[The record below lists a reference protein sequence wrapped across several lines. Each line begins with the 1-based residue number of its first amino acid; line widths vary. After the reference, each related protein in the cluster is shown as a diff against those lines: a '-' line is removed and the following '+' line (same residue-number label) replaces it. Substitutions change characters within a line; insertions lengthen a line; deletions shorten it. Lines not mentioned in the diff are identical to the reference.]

1 MKNFS
6 KKLLILL
13 VLMLIAI
20 TAMTAFACGEE
31 EEDTNPTPSQSGK
44 IVVLQDGDNIL
55 KMLDDISELSEYI
68 PTISDPSLGF
78 YGWYVDKAL
87 SQEYDGS
94 QDVSTLYAKWIKKT
108 FTVKFLN
115 YDGTVLPV
123 NGNNTQI
130 IEYGES
136 AIAPET
142 PTKPGVEFTGWNVPF
157 DNVTSNLTVMATFS
171 SEPQFLTFY
180 AEDGT
185 EIFSQK
191 FVEGTNVTSYFNA
204 QLVRAEELLPGGIE
218 FDTWCTDE
226 AREVAFT
233 ETDEIIMSSA
243 PLTLYARAKMKNIEQ
258 LKIIPSR
265 NDFRYDRGGFDL
277 VADFLDYKEL
287 QYNYKWYKANKPGEI
302 LYESNSATFAV
313 PCQDAGE
320 HVFVVEVTASYKN
333 YAPKVSVAEGIIN
346 IELGKLEGIS
356 VEGNEVNYTGTNH
369 TIVVNGTFPDDSIT
383 YRRKGETSYSD
394 LPIKD
399 AGEYEIETRVERK
412 NYEPIEFTANEFN
425 SKILKINKIGL
436 TLTADNKSI
445 EYGKNPP
452 KYSFVSNGL
461 VNGETI
467 ESINAEVTVSCA
479 YEKGNKVDN
488 YDIEINCSPLT
499 NYNVTLVKGA
509 LEVSKISLTINVK
522 SMSSTYG
529 DKVPTYD
536 CTFVGLDK
544 TNANEED
551 LVRNGIKFVCEY
563 AQGSK
568 AGTYTVTAQV
578 TLDNYNATVVDGQ
591 LTVNK
596 KDVTVTASAE
606 KTKII
611 YGESAPKYTYTISGL
626 VLGESVSDAFN
637 KEPVLSCGY
646 NTSDPNN
653 RIVKDYSI
661 VASGLVSDNYNVKY
675 VNGTLKVIKKELV
688 LTPIDQ
694 TIQYGDA
701 APKASADTI
710 KAEGLQYGE
719 ILPYTSIG
727 LFITNSETVQ
737 SYKKGDKIGSNYDIS
752 LGTYATN
759 NYYVVYKNARL
770 TVEPRELKV
779 RVLPMT
785 IVYGDEIKEEDVKL
799 VFEGFYGREDERVLN
814 FDGMQILGYTAG
826 NSVDKKYG
834 LRVEGITSEN
844 YNIVCEDVG
853 EQLTVIK
860 RDLSI
865 TIRAYDDI
873 KANPWSHAISVSDAK
888 THITISNLYEF
899 DAINGTLATD
909 SGEFGSYIFKG
920 ETLGGQFSWAE
931 AISISRNDVSTLDNY
946 NVSYDLQVEIGTYG
960 MLISEKE
967 TYYDGNAHTLSVESF
982 YENAE
987 VLFGTEEGNYIY
999 DINAI
1004 PNFAEAGSYTIYY
1017 KIWDKSGVLTGE
1029 LCASK
1034 VINIKKR
1041 PVEIVA
1047 EDLTITY
1054 GEVLPTTYNYTI
1066 EGMGFLD
1073 GDGIEVLEGELQINS
1088 NYEYK
1093 GKVGQYAIVASG
1105 LTSANYDVIFVD
1117 GELIVDKRELT
1128 VKAINKNMTYGDD
1141 MPEFTVTYNG
1151 FADGESYEGLGGLTV
1166 TFDCIYANSKRAG
1179 EFEIIPV
1186 FEQEWDNYY
1195 LIADSGT
1202 LKVAKK
1208 AMSLRADNKTIVY
1221 GDEAPSF
1228 TASSSDFVPGDDLSS
1243 MTSVTYS
1250 TKYEKGSDV
1259 GTYTISIK
1267 ATSDKYEITALNGSL
1282 KVNKKSVAVDWVGI
1296 NTSYTYDSTDRTGAI
1311 TASYKSVIDGSV
1323 ITATITFGKKST
1335 VFLTAGE
1342 YSVTATP
1349 ADGNYTLT
1357 NAVQTVTMQKAD
1369 YTSASHKDVTGV
1381 YDPNTTLKSYRLNTN
1396 YFWTYEDNVPNCV
1409 DKNYSAYYNADPEN
1423 YNNFYFDII
1432 VELKKASIGLSAF
1445 NTTIVPNQVVEAD
1458 YNGNKFDITPKIYYQ
1473 DMVVPTA
1480 HYTLTFTKG
1489 YEFTPGTYKT
1499 VMYFSADN
1507 YQMESD
1513 SVTYY
1518 VKYKS
1523 VKIGANGKTLYTIE
1537 DALNIAT
1544 SGNIVIVTTD
1554 TNFGERSEVGAYL
1567 YNSDSYYTV
1576 KSGVTMLLPFNK
1588 DDTKGYIPG
1597 GEQGDNNYD
1606 SHPEDKSEK
1615 VLYITMNIPSS
1626 VTLNV
1631 KGTLTVG
1638 AVTNAKKV
1646 LAAHTG
1652 DVVNDVNG
1660 NYSVINLSGDIIV
1673 DSGKLNA
1680 YGYIRGSGM
1689 ISTNGSAL
1697 ITENLIING
1706 WMGGTISAAR
1716 FSGGYKVGA
1725 GTLIISP
1732 STITD
1737 DDFGH
1742 DPGMFPF
1749 NDYSLEAITV
1759 KMSLNYGST
1768 WRGYIK
1774 ISTSAQELA
1783 GMEIVNEKISETYL
1797 TLASSN
1803 ANDDSSGMYR
1813 MMNSGSKIIKTSSN
1827 GRMRLELLGDITDGY
1842 SALEVGV
1849 LKVTINMSSRKVF
1862 FPVTKRTD
1870 VVVSG
1875 VFTQRYKNK
1884 YMPGSTLTI
1893 SEGATY
1899 NLNGSIITYEKGF
1912 VDVAIGATYGTFND
1926 NSAYVMVKG
1935 TMNINGAF
1943 GGDIYATETGKVN
1956 VSSSAVTTVT
1966 SREGTGTQAR
1976 EGVSVVF
1983 TFVENGTVTRTMRL
1997 KNADG
2002 TSVQGTAGKNYSYAN
2017 GSWS

>member
-1 MKNFS
+1 MKKFS
-6 KKLLILL
+6 KTLL
-13 VLMLIAI
+13 VLLVIMLVAVTAI
-20 TAMTAFACGEE
+20 TAYACGEE
-31 EEDTNPTPSQSGK
+31 DGDDTTPTPSEPK
-44 IVVLQDGDNIL
+44 KVVVLQDGDSIL
-55 KMLDDISELSEYI
+55 KMLNDIDELDSYVPATEDVSM
-68 PTISDPSLGF
+68 TFG
-78 YGWYVDKAL
+78 GWYVDKAL
-87 SQEYDGS
+87 STEYDSS
-94 QDVSTLYAKWIKKT
+94 QEVSTLYVKWVKKT
-108 FTVKFLN
+108 FTVKFLSEGN
-115 YDGTVLPV
+115 VLPV
-123 NGNNTQI
+123 NGSYSQTV
-130 IEYGES
+130 EYGAS
-136 AIAPET
+136 AIAPED
-142 PTKPGVEFTGWNVPF
+142 PVKSGVEFLGWNVPY
-157 DNVTSNLTVMATFS
+157 NYVTSNLTVIALFS
-171 SEPQFLTFY
+171 SEPKLLTFY

-185 EIFSQK
+185 ELFSQK

-204 QLVRAEELLPGGIE
+204 QLIRAEEMLPGGIE
-218 FDTWCTDE
+218 FDTWCVDE
-226 AREVAFT
+226 ERQIAFT
-233 ETDEIIMSSA
+233 ETGDIIMGSE
-243 PLTLYARAKMKNIEQ
+243 PMTLYARATMRGIEQ
-258 LKIIPSR
+258 LTIMPSR
-265 NDFRYDRGGFDL
+265 NDFRYDRAGFDL
-277 VADFLDYKEL
+277 VADFLDYEEL
-287 QYNYKWYKANKPGEI
+287 QYTYKWYKANNPGEVI
-302 LYESNSATFAV
+302 YESDNATFAV

-320 HVFVVEVTASYKN
+320 HLYVVEVIARYKN
-333 YAPKVSVAEGIIN
+333 HEPKVATAEIIIN
-346 IELGKLEGIS
+346 ILLGKLEGIS
-356 VEGNEVNYTGTNH
+356 VEGREVDYTGTNH
-369 TIVVNGTFPDDSIT
+369 TVVVNGAFPDDSIT
-383 YRRKGETSYSD
+383 YRLKGGTSYSD

-412 NYEPIEFTANEFN
+412 NYEPIEFTAKEFN
-425 SKILKINKIGL
+425 SKVLKINKIAL
-436 TLTADNKSI
+436 TLTADDKSI

-467 ESINAEVTVSCA
+467 ESIGAEVMVSCA

-488 YDIEINCSPLT
+488 YDIEIKCST
-499 NYNVTLVKGA
+499 FANYNVTLVKGA
-509 LEVSKISLTINVK
+509 LEVTKIALTINVK
-522 SMSSTYG
+522 SISNTYG

-551 LVRNGIKFVCEY
+551 LVRKGITFICDY
-563 AQGSK
+563 IPGSDVG
-568 AGTYTVTAQV
+568 AYDITAQV
-578 TLDNYNATVVDGQ
+578 NLDNYNATVVDGK

-596 KDVTVTASAE
+596 KDVTVTATAQ
-606 KTKII
+606 KTKIT
-611 YGESAPKYTYTISGL
+611 YGDGAPKYTYTISGL
-626 VLGESVSDAFN
+626 VLGESVNDAFG
-637 KEPVLSCGY
+637 KEPTLSCGY
-646 NTSDPNN
+646 NPEDPKN

-661 VASGLVSDNYNVKY
+661 VASGLTSNNYNVKY
-675 VNGTLKVIKKELV
+675 VNGTLKVTKATLELS
-688 LTPIDQ
+688 PINQ
-694 TIQYGDA
+694 IIQYGDA

-710 KAEGLQYGE
+710 EAKGLKYGD
-719 ILPYTSIG
+719 ILPYSNIG
-727 LFITNSETVQ
+727 LFITNSITVQ
-737 SYKKGDKIGSNYDIS
+737 SYKKGDPIGSNYDIS

-759 NYYVVYKNARL
+759 NYYVVYKTAIL

-785 IVYGDEIKEEDVKL
+785 IVYGDEMKTEDVKL
-799 VFEGFYGREDERVLN
+799 VFEGFYGREDESVLN
-814 FDGMQILGYTAG
+814 FAGMQILGYTAG
-826 NSVDKKYG
+826 DSVDKNYG

-873 KANPWSHAISVSDAK
+873 KANPWSHAISDSDAK
-888 THITISNLYEF
+888 THITIGNLYEF

-967 TYYDGNAHTLSVESF
+967 TYYDGNSHTLSVESF

-999 DINAI
+999 DINEI

-1029 LCASK
+1029 LYASK
-1034 VINIKKR
+1034 AINIKKR

-1054 GEVLPTTYNYTI
+1054 GEALPTTYNYTI
-1066 EGMGFLD
+1066 EGMGFID
-1073 GDGIEVLEGELQINS
+1073 GDGIEVLEGALQINS

-1093 GKVGQYAIVASG
+1093 GKVGQYAIIASG
-1105 LTSANYDVIFVD
+1105 LTSANYDVIFVN
-1117 GELIVDKRELT
+1117 GTLVVDKRDLII
-1128 VKAINKNMTYGDD
+1128 KAVNKTMTYGDD

-1166 TFDCIYANSKRAG
+1166 AFDCIYANSKRAG
-1179 EFEIIPV
+1179 KFEIVPV
-1186 FEQEWDNYY
+1186 FEQEWENYY
-1195 LIADSGT
+1195 LVAESGMLT
-1202 LKVAKK
+1202 VGKK
-1208 AMSLRADNKTIVY
+1208 KMTLRADNKTIIY

-1228 TASSSDFVPGDDLSS
+1228 TASSGDFVLGDDLSS
-1243 MTSVTYS
+1243 MTSIEYS
-1250 TKYEKGSDV
+1250 TTYVKGSNV
-1259 GTYTISIK
+1259 GTYVIRIK
-1267 ATSDKYEITALNGSL
+1267 AESDKYELTYVSGNLT
-1282 KVNKKSVAVDWVGI
+1282 VNKKSVAVDWVGHDA
-1296 NTSYTYDSTDRTGAI
+1296 SYTYDGTDRTSSI
-1311 TASYKSVIDGSV
+1311 TASYKSVIDGST
-1323 ITATITFGKKST
+1323 ISATVTFGKKAN

-1342 YSVTATP
+1342 YSITATP

-1357 NAVQTVTMQKAD
+1357 NAVKTVIMEKAD
-1369 YTSASHKDVTGV
+1369 YSSASHKDLKGI
-1381 YDPNTTLKSYRLNTN
+1381 YDPNTTLKSYMLNAN
-1396 YFWTYEDNVPNCV
+1396 YFWTYENNIPNCV
-1409 DKNYSAYYNADPEN
+1409 DKSYSAYYNADPEN

-1432 VELKKASIGLSAF
+1432 VDLEKASIGLSAY
-1445 NTTIVPNQVVEAD
+1445 NTTIVPTQVVEAD

-1489 YEFTPGTYKT
+1489 YAFDPGTYKT

-1513 SVTYY
+1513 SITYY

-1523 VKIGANGKTLYTIE
+1523 VKINANGKTLYTIE
-1537 DALNIAT
+1537 DALNLAT
-1544 SGNIVIVTTD
+1544 SGNIVIVTTN

-1597 GEQGDNNYD
+1597 GEDGDANYNA
-1606 SHPEDKSEK
+1606 HPEDVSEK

-1646 LAAHTG
+1646 LAAN
-1652 DVVNDVNG
+1652 DNKLANDVNG

-1673 DSGKLNA
+1673 DGGKLNA
-1680 YGYIRGSGM
+1680 YGYLRGSGM
-1689 ISTNGSAL
+1689 ISTNGNAM
-1697 ITENLIING
+1697 ITENLVLNG

-1725 GTLIISP
+1725 DALIFS

-1742 DPGMFPF
+1742 PPAMFPF
-1749 NDYSLEAITV
+1749 NDYSLESITV

-1774 ISTSAQELA
+1774 IATSAQELA
-1783 GMEIVNEKISETYL
+1783 GMEVVNEKISETYL
-1797 TLASSN
+1797 TIASSN
-1803 ANDDSSGMYR
+1803 ASDDSSGMYR

-1842 SALEVGV
+1842 SALEVTV
-1849 LKVTINMSSRKVF
+1849 LKLTIKMESRKIF
-1862 FPVTKRTD
+1862 FPISKRTD

-1884 YMPGSTLTI
+1884 YMPGSTLTVN
-1893 SEGATY
+1893 EGATY
-1899 NLNGSIITYEKGF
+1899 NLNGSMITYEKGF
-1912 VDVAIGATYGTFND
+1912 VDTAIGANYGTFND
-1926 NSAYVMVKG
+1926 SSAYVMVKG

-1966 SREGTGTQAR
+1966 STEGTGSQAR
-1976 EGVSVVF
+1976 DGVYVVF
-1983 TFVENGTVTRTMRL
+1983 TFTESGTVTRTMRL

-2002 TSVQGTAGKNYSYAN
+2002 TSVQGTAGKNYSYSN